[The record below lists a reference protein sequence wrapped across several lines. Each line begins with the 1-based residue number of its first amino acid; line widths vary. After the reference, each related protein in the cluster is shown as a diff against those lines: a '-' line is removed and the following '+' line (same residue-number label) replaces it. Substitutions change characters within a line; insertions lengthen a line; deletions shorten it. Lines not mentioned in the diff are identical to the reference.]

1 MKENNQDSMWKHPW
15 MWLVLGLPASVV
27 VAGLVTFWIAASDP
41 QATAIEPH
49 RKLGFTVQ
57 AEPVAKP

>member
-1 MKENNQDSMWKHPW
+1 MIKDQKDSMWKHPW

-41 QATAIEPH
+41 QATQLEPH
-49 RKLGFTVQ
+49 SKLGFTVQ